1 MHSKTAMSYKVM
13 ARHVNGFNYVNKRRK
28 VADRIVKDIGLY
40 EDYVMYQNI
49 ITDKLFSLTNK
60 HYD

>member
-1 MHSKTAMSYKVM
+1 M